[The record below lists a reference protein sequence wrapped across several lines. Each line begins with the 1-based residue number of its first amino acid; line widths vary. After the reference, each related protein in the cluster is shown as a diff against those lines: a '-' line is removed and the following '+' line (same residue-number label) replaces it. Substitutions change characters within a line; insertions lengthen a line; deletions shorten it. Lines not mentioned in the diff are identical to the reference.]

1 VKTDPSSKN
10 MAQIVERHVRSIA
23 HRTFLKWIAGI
34 GFLMITLGGVLVAAG
49 IGPARIPPSATAR
62 FLLSRVPGLESLWT
76 EQKSDLSGRME
87 GLRKEASRLREQV
100 RQQEKSG
107 LPAHALQSRWA
118 AVEKEWED
126 CSEALR
132 DLENYEIWIGQG
144 RLPRILIALLAGAG
158 LAVSGAIFQGLVLNP
173 LASSGTLGVSGGA
186 AAGASLFM
194 VLGAGT
200 SLAHSALGI
209 PIAAFSGAMLTLSLV
224 WFVAKSGRG
233 STSPLSLILAGVII
247 GIFLGAAMSF
257 IRIIAEEESLRTLT
271 LWGVGSLASREWTHV
286 KVCWPIVLV
295 GILFAIVYAR
305 DLNLLSLG
313 AQQAR
318 HIGVHVNRSRKILM
332 ITAALITAGAV
343 SVAGPIGFVG
353 LVVPHSVRM
362 LIGPD
367 HRTLIPFSALG
378 GGFFLLVC
386 DTVGRTIASPLELP
400 VGIVTSLIGAPF
412 FVYIYKTRMREGA
425 VLT

>member
-1 VKTDPSSKN
+1 
-10 MAQIVERHVRSIA
+10 
-23 HRTFLKWIAGI
+23 
-34 GFLMITLGGVLVAAG
+34 
-49 IGPARIPPSATAR
+49 
-62 FLLSRVPGLESLWT
+62 
-76 EQKSDLSGRME
+76 
-87 GLRKEASRLREQV
+87 
-100 RQQEKSG
+100 
-107 LPAHALQSRWA
+107 
-118 AVEKEWED
+118 
-126 CSEALR
+126 
-132 DLENYEIWIGQG
+132 
-144 RLPRILIALLAGAG
+144 LIALLAGAG